1 MNSGY
6 KNIFCITW
14 NFNDNA
20 TNVLLVSIILVDISL
35 KIDILYHVNE
45 ISLISWLFMRI
56 MFP

>member
-20 TNVLLVSIILVDISL
+20 TNGLLVSIILVDISL

>member
-6 KNIFCITW
+6 KSIFCIAW

-45 ISLISWLFMRI
+45 IFLISWLFKTI

>member
-6 KNIFCITW
+6 KNIFCIAW

-20 TNVLLVSIILVDISL
+20 TNVLSVSIILVDISL
-35 KIDILYHVNE
+35 KIYILYDVNE
-45 ISLISWLFMRI
+45 ISLIFWLFMRI